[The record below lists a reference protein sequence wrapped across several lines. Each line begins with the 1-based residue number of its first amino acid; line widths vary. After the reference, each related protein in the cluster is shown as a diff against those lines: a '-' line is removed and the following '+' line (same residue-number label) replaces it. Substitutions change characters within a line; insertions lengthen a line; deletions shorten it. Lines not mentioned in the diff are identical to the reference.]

1 LRLGAR
7 RLEVLK
13 AAYDGNGVASPEQ
26 IAAALARTALTTS
39 LSDALV
45 DADLLIEAIP
55 ERLDIKRAFYTQ
67 LQAVAPV
74 KTIFASNSSTMVSRL
89 ANWPSTP
96 GAPSGFCIYISPLR
110 FGGTISLR
118 SWRIRTPIRRCSRH
132 SSRSPDRWAWCRYP

>member
-1 LRLGAR
+1 
-7 RLEVLK
+7 LK

-26 IAAALARTALTTS
+26 IAAALARTTLTTS

-67 LQAVAPV
+67 LQAVTPV

-89 ANWPSTP
+89 LSSAKI
-96 GAPSGFCIYISPLR
+96 GGVGVAPESAIWRETATWHEIEFD
-110 FGGTISLR
+110 FGR
-118 SWRIRTPIRRCSRH
+118 SH
-132 SSRSPDRWAWCRYP
+132 